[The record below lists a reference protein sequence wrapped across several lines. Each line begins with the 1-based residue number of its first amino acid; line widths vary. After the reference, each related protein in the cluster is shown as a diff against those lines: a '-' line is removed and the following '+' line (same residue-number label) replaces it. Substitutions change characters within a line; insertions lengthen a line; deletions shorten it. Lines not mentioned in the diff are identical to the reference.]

1 MLTRLNKNNL
11 FNKWKRSLGLFLLA
25 LSPLVI
31 TSCLDD
37 DDTEYYDGP
46 LAYVSFYHGSPE
58 TGAVTI
64 YADGVSKPP
73 YSTYDFKYTDYFN
86 YANFYTGDRTLS
98 FKNRNANNSLLDTAV
113 TLEEN
118 QAYSFFFIDG
128 EESDM
133 GIVQAEDDWD
143 SPEEGK
149 ALVRLVN
156 LSPDAPELSLFIN
169 DSDTPLFQDQA
180 FKEVTDFS
188 EIDADFTTFTVEGVG
203 EINLTAEDLDL
214 REQRVYTVIVRGYVN
229 PDSGSTSEKDLSIQV
244 IRNYPNY

>member
-1 MLTRLNKNNL
+1 MLTRLNKINL
-11 FNKWKRSLGLFLLA
+11 STKWKRSLGLILLA
-25 LSPLVI
+25 LSPLLI

-86 YANFYTGDRTLS
+86 YANFYTGERTLS
-98 FKNRNANNSLLDTAV
+98 FKNRNANNSLLDTTV
-113 TLEEN
+113 SLEEN
-118 QAYSFFFIDG
+118 QVYSFFFIDG

-133 GIVQAEDDWD
+133 DIVQAEDEWD
-143 SPEEGK
+143 SPAEDK
-149 ALVRLVN
+149 AMVRLVN
-156 LSPDAPELSLFIN
+156 LSPDSPALNLYIN
-169 DSDTPLFQDQA
+169 DKETPTFEGEA
-180 FKEVTDFS
+180 FKSVTDFV
-188 EIDADFTTFTVEGVG
+188 EIDADLTTFTVEGAG

-214 REQRVYTVIVRGYVN
+214 RAERVYTVIVRGYVN
-229 PDSGSTSEKDLSIQV
+229 PESGSNSEKDLSIQV